1 MASREIEVILSRQL
15 ADSLS
20 IPVFITDPEGALIFY
35 NEPAG
40 TLLGR
45 HFEDTGTMQPGEWT
59 RVFSPQDLDG
69 KALSPHQLPLVQTL
83 ETRTPAHGS
92 FWIDS
97 ITGERHLLSV
107 TSIPIIGRNDRYLG
121 AMAIFWKTEQP

>member
-20 IPVFITDPEGALIFY
+20 IPVFITDTEGALIFY

-40 TLLGR
+40 ILLGR
-45 HFEDTGTMQPGEWT
+45 RFEDTGTMQPGEWT
-59 RVFSPQDLDG
+59 RAFFPQDLEG
-69 KALSPHQLPLVQTL
+69 NPLPPHRLPLVQTL
-83 ETRTPAHGS
+83 KDRTPTHDS

-97 ITGERHLLSV
+97 MTGERHLLSV
-107 TSIPIIGRNDRYLG
+107 TSIPIIGRNNRFLG